1 MNLVRGCSRTRPRSL
16 DVLFGVDWKC
26 ANEDGGGRD
35 DFQLAQSFIC
45 WCSTEGSTHTTC
57 RVLLVYDLK

>member
-35 DFQLAQSFIC
+35 DFQLAQSFI
-45 WCSTEGSTHTTC
+45 H
-57 RVLLVYDLK
+57 